1 MKTEDV
7 NESACTPK
15 NDDPLNA
22 FPLFFPWERT
32 TDPLEAQLYREV
44 TPGHPLFGITARA
57 VARRSDNK
65 DTLFALSGACLPYA
79 VVRLC
84 EYAEASAAP
93 LSPATEFYSSL
104 DDWLENRMQRDRED
118 TLHSF

>member
-7 NESACTPK
+7 NEPECTAK
-15 NDDPLNA
+15 EDDLLNA
-22 FPLFFPWERT
+22 LPLFFPWERT
-32 TDPLEAQLYREV
+32 TEPLEAQLYREL

-65 DTLFALSGACLPYA
+65 ETLFALSDACLPFA

-84 EYAEASAAP
+84 ETPETLTSP
-93 LSPATEFYSSL
+93 LSPATEFYASL
-104 DDWLENRMQRDRED
+104 DDWVENRMQRDHKD
-118 TLHSF
+118 A